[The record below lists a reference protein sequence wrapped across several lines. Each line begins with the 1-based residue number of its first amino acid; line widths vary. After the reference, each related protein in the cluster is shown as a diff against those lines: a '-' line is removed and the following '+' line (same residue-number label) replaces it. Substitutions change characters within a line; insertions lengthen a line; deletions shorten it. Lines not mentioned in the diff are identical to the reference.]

1 MVCAVVL
8 SSAVLFGASEIN
20 VQAAD
25 GGVVSTSSN
34 SLSTEKDKDTP
45 IDSESYDGFTPTWAI
60 YAINGDK
67 NNLQLK
73 LGSPDETETIADTTG
88 WGNLDW
94 MNASKGYFDKITSE
108 VIVGKIKTSYTQQ
121 YLFSAMPNLKTITGL
136 NLLDTSGTS
145 DFSNMF
151 NGDSKLESLDI
162 SDWDMSA
169 ATKTSDMFKN
179 TRLSSLTLGPK
190 SVISNSTLGP
200 TDSFIYILNGNT
212 HTANGW
218 KDASD
223 TSTTPKVLTSEDLMS
238 MYSSSNS
245 DRTQTTWVPNRVPES
260 VKYYIQYVD
269 NSTGVALPVK
279 SSQTYDGVTDDKPV
293 DLSTITNGKLTLGQI
308 GQLQSGYSADSIENK
323 TGVIDDDGNGG
334 YAIKAKV
341 KKLDPVNISVSQT
354 VGSDKS
360 TDQSFKIPV
369 NDTSYKYA
377 DITNPSNSTI
387 DLNKSTIK
395 IGDGKAES
403 FADYSATSKD
413 LNSILSTAIKSQ
425 FNKSGVFGDDTAG
438 TTPITV
444 NAVYTKNS
452 TSGGS
457 SSGNHTDSGDNN
469 NTEDKGGTTT
479 EVKQTVSTT
488 TKDVRLYDKNGK
500 LITNRALAENSVW
513 FSDQEYT
520 LDGIL
525 YYRVANDEYVKA
537 SDVYIYTAEDHI
549 VDTKGKSI
557 VYLVDSNGHK
567 VTDRAL
573 SPNTEWYTDRYTIIN
588 GQKYYRV
595 ATNEFVSAAD
605 VSLL

>member
-1 MVCAVVL
+1 MVCAVFL
-8 SSAVLFGASEIN
+8 SSAILLGASEIN

-25 GGVVSTSSN
+25 VASDSTS
-34 SLSTEKDKDTP
+34 TVKDEENP
-45 IDSESYDGFTPTWAI
+45 IDSGAPDPVFGGIHWAV

-67 NNLQLK
+67 NDLQLR
-73 LGSPDETETIADTTG
+73 LGNPGSDEVDQ
-88 WGNLDW
+88 LDSTSQ
-94 MNASKGYFDKITSE
+94 NTDFDWYLHRNEISSV
-108 VIVGKIKTSYTQQ
+108 VIVGNIKTDAKQE
-121 YLFSAMPNLKTITGL
+121 YLFSSMKKLTSITGL
-136 NLLDTSGTS
+136 NKLDTSNTT
-145 DFSNMF
+145 DFSHMF
-151 NGDSKLESLDI
+151 DGDLILSSVDLSELN
-162 SDWDMSA
+162 MSA
-169 ATKTSDMFKN
+169 ASNTYDMFAN
-179 TRLSSLTLGPK
+179 TNVSTLTLGNS
-190 SVISNSTLGP
+190 SVITSSSGLPTQYELSGHTYKSSEWQDKSDSQAAP
-200 TDSFIYILNGNT
+200 ITDSELISKYP
-212 HTANGW
+212 A
-218 KDASD
+218 K
-223 TSTTPKVLTSEDLMS
+223 
-238 MYSSSNS
+238 SNQNP
-245 DRTQTTWVPNRVPES
+245 QTTWTRANSVEQPN
-260 VKYYIQYVD
+260 YYIQYVD
-269 NSTGVALPVK
+269 NSTGKIIPGAIYDETGK
-279 SSQTYDGVTDDKPV
+279 SGAVGDLIN
-293 DLSTITNGKLTLGQI
+293 LSTYYPAMVGK
-308 GQLQSGYSADSIENK
+308 LQSGYSSVLANPTGKIELDESGK
-323 TGVIDDDGNGG
+323 YYV
-334 YAIKAKV
+334 KA
-341 KKLDPVNISVSQT
+341 LISPLAPVNISVNEQ
-354 VGSDKS
+354 VGSETPK
-360 TDQSFKIPV
+360 DQSFKIPV

-457 SSGNHTDSGDNN
+457 SSGNHTDSGDDNN
-469 NTEDKGGTTT
+469 SEDKGGTTT

-500 LITNRALAENSVW
+500 LITNRALAENSAW
-513 FSDQEYT
+513 FSDQKYT
-520 LDGIL
+520 LDGVL

-537 SDVYIYTAEDHI
+537 SDVYVYTAEDHI
-549 VDTKGKSI
+549 VDTKGRSI
-557 VYLVDSNGHK
+557 VYLVDSKGHK